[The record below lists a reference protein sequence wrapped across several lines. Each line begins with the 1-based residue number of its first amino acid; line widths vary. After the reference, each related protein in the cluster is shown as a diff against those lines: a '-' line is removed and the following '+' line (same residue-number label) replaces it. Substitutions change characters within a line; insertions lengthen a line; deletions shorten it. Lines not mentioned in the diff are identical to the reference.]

1 MFLYNSQKINLI
13 YSVVFKL
20 LIVKLDV
27 GQKLFD
33 NLKLTFM
40 REIVIL
46 IPDTEP
52 EQNVEIDV
60 RINGRKKTLQY
71 RVELV
76 SWEGTQPSNDEK
88 FTKIKHKIE
97 EYDQDW
103 ELVEIGSPD
112 NENIPLMFRKRRI
125 TNGD

>member
-1 MFLYNSQKINLI
+1 
-13 YSVVFKL
+13 
-20 LIVKLDV
+20 
-27 GQKLFD
+27 
-33 NLKLTFM
+33 M

-60 RINGRKKTLQY
+60 RINGRKKTMQY

-76 SWEGTQPSNDEK
+76 TWEGTQPTNDEK
-88 FTKIKHKIE
+88 FTRIKHKIE
-97 EYDQDW
+97 EYDKDW

-112 NENIPLMFRKRRI
+112 NENIPLMFRRRKI
-125 TNGD
+125 VNGD